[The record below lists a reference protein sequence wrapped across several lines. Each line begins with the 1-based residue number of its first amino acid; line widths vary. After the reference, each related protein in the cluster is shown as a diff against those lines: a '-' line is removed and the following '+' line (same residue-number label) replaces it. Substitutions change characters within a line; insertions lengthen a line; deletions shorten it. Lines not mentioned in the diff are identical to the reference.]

1 MEMGIFVTF
10 CYFFHFLALLPF
22 GGFLE
27 NAVINHELRK
37 ASFLF
42 FNLYSVQGL
51 DKIEHLKAKDLTSF

>member
-1 MEMGIFVTF
+1 LSHYSPI
-10 CYFFHFLALLPF
+10 